1 MENSVME
8 IHIEKELVAS
18 GSIFNLIVDT
28 RLEAGKI
35 SVLYGASGAGKST
48 LLRIIAGLTQADR
61 GFIRSGKTIWY
72 DSKAK
77 INLPPQKRDIG
88 FMFQDYALFPN
99 MTVYENIVFG
109 LKTRKT
115 DYARFLIQ
123 KFGLQEHMQ
132 RRPMKLSGGQ
142 KQRVALARALAREPS
157 CLLLDEPLSA
167 LDQGMRSS
175 LQKEIQ
181 KAHEWTHSTTVLV
194 SHDLSEVYR
203 MADHVIHMTRGRIVK
218 EGDPDCVFS
227 GRVLSSK
234 VQIPG
239 TIVKIEKPGLFY
251 LLTIITG
258 MNQLIK
264 VTALYN
270 DISDISEGDAVLVS
284 TKAFNPVIMK
294 IDSY

>member
-8 IHIEKELVAS
+8 IHIEKKLTAEGTALELNV
-18 GSIFNLIVDT
+18 NT

-35 SVLYGASGAGKST
+35 SVLYGESGAGKST
-48 LLRIIAGLTQADR
+48 LLRIIAGLTQADK
-61 GFIRSGKTIWY
+61 GFIRKGNTVWY

-77 INLPPQKRDIG
+77 INIPPQKRDIG

-99 MTVYENIVFG
+99 LTVYENIIFG
-109 LKTRKT
+109 LKTKKT

-123 KFGLQEHMQ
+123 KFGLHDYKY
-132 RRPMKLSGGQ
+132 RKPAKLSGGQ

-175 LQKEIQ
+175 LQKEIL
-181 KAHEWTHSTTVLV
+181 KAQEWTHSTTVLV

-203 MADHVIHMTRGRIVK
+203 MADHVLHMTRGSIVK
-218 EGDPDCVFS
+218 EGEPDSVFS
-227 GRVLSSK
+227 DRVLSSK
-234 VQIPG
+234 VQISG
-239 TIVKIEKPGLFY
+239 TIVKIEKPGIFY

-270 DISDISEGDAVLVS
+270 DIRDVSEGDAVLVF

-294 IDSY
+294 IKP